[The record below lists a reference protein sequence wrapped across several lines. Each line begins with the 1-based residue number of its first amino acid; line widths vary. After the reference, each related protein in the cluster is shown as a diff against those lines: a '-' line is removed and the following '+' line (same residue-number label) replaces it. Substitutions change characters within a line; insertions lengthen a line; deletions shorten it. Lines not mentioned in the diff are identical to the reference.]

1 VEGTLMRLKMPLK
14 MRLPWPQGFQGRLLA
29 AFATLLVFAVAT
41 TGVALSISSARE
53 VDAQMHARL
62 ETGTRV
68 LMSHLDARAE
78 QLAAAVTVLTRDF
91 GFKGAVASGDQ
102 ETLRS
107 TLANHGERI
116 GASLMVLVDRANQVI
131 SPDARAGNLDGLK
144 NMVNRAL
151 AEGLD
156 RSYAVGSQ
164 GDALYQFFVMP
175 VLAPEPVGW
184 MVIAFEID
192 APFIAEISTLTEL
205 EAAFFSVD
213 GEGAV
218 HAVAPTAAFDHVQAL
233 VSGLPA
239 SEGLTISSTHDDQ
252 YLTAIQAI
260 GEHADQQVYAVLG
273 LPNSLIAET
282 IRFQLLQVA
291 IILLV
296 ALVLVGAGG
305 LTMARRMAAPVD
317 RLIRTARVIERGD
330 YDAEIATDLDG
341 ELKTLG
347 SAMHAM
353 RAAIREREQRI
364 VHQATHD
371 PLTGLPNRRRLEQCL
386 NELITPYG
394 VCMLAVTDLADITY
408 GLGNEAR
415 DAYLRGMADRLAAI
429 PGVSCVTRFS
439 RDEFALVLPAS
450 TPEETLQHTRALHHR
465 ASQPVTNGQST
476 VLGHIASACIRFP
489 DDAERSDLLLR
500 RLDSTLASARNDP
513 ERCLAF
519 HPDAEK
525 ARARQLAILS
535 GFTAALE
542 RGEFFLLFQPKV
554 SLPTMRVKSCEA
566 LLRWVHPE
574 FGFVPPDEFIQL
586 AERSGQ
592 IRQLTDRVLDMAI
605 AAAARL
611 RTGGLEIRV
620 AINLSVHDVM
630 DPLLPD
636 VVQRRL
642 EAHGV
647 PAHAILLEVTESAVM
662 EDGER
667 ALQTLLALRNIGI
680 RLSIDDFGT
689 GHSSLGRLKD
699 LPVDE
704 LKIDKSFVL
713 KLDQSPE
720 DALIVSST
728 IRLGHDL
735 GLNVVAEGVENR
747 DSLEI
752 LLQSGCDVAQG
763 YFFSKPLKV
772 DDLVTWVKNFHAG
785 DSHGQEAVA

>member
-1 VEGTLMRLKMPLK
+1 M

-29 AFATLLVFAVAT
+29 AFATLLVLAVAT
-41 TGVALSISSARE
+41 TGIALSISSARE
-53 VDAQMHARL
+53 VDAQMHERL
-62 ETGTRV
+62 ETGSRV

-91 GFKGAVASGDQ
+91 GFKGAVASGD
-102 ETLRS
+102 EATLKS
-107 TLANHGERI
+107 TLANHGQRI
-116 GASLMVLVDRANQVI
+116 GASLMVLVNREGRVI
-131 SPDARAGNLDGLK
+131 SPDARAENLETLK
-144 NMVNRAL
+144 EMVNPVA
-151 AEGLD
+151 AQGLEQ
-156 RSYAVGSQ
+156 SYAVGSQ

-192 APFIAEISTLTEL
+192 AAFIAEISALTEL

-213 GEGAV
+213 EAGAV
-218 HAVAPTAAFDHVQAL
+218 TAAAPVGAMAHVQAL
-233 VSGLPA
+233 QLESPGH
-239 SEGLTISSTHDDQ
+239 EGLSIVSTHNDQ
-252 YLTAIQAI
+252 FLTAIRGI
-260 GEHADQQVYAVLG
+260 GEGADNRVYATLA

-282 IRFQLLQVA
+282 MRFQLLQVGV
-291 IILLV
+291 ILLI

-317 RLIRTARVIERGD
+317 RLIRTARIIERGD
-330 YDAEIATDLDG
+330 YDAEIGTDLDG

-347 SAMHAM
+347 SAMHTM
-353 RAAIREREQRI
+353 REAIREREQRI

-386 NELITPYG
+386 NELKTPYA
-394 VCMLAVTDLADITY
+394 VCLLAVTDLADITY

-415 DAYLRGMADRLAAI
+415 DAYLVGLGERLASI
-429 PGVSCVTRFS
+429 PGLSYVTRFS
-439 RDEFALVLPAS
+439 RDEFAVVLPACS
-450 TPEETLQHTRALHHR
+450 PEVAMQHTRMLHHR

-476 VLGHIASACIRFP
+476 VIGHIASACIRFP
-489 DDAERSDLLLR
+489 DDADRSDLLLR
-500 RLDSTLASARNDP
+500 RLDSTLASARNHP

-519 HPDAEK
+519 HPEAEN

-535 GFTAALE
+535 GFGGALE
-542 RGEFFLLFQPKV
+542 RNEFFLLFQPKV
-554 SLPTMRVKSCEA
+554 SLPAMRVNSCEA

-574 FGFVPPDEFIQL
+574 FGFIPPDEFIQL

-611 RTGGLEIRV
+611 RAEGLEICV
-620 AINLSVHDVM
+620 AINLSVHDVA

-642 EAHGV
+642 DAHGV
-647 PAHAILLEVTESAVM
+647 PVSGIVLEVTESAVM

-667 ALQTLLALRNIGI
+667 ALQTLLALRRIGI

-713 KLDQSPE
+713 KLDQSAE
-720 DALIVSST
+720 DALIVKST

-735 GLNVVAEGVENR
+735 GLKVVAEGVENP

-752 LLQSGCDVAQG
+752 LRQSGCDVAQG
-763 YFFSKPLKV
+763 YLFAKPLKV
-772 DDLVTWVKNFHAG
+772 EDLIAWVRNFHAQ
-785 DSHGQEAVA
+785 DSRGQEAVA